1 MMRFINITTILSLL
15 IMYVLTSVISLHTPM
30 HSDDY
35 TYAITGIGIE
45 SHFKH
50 YFTWSGRIVA
60 DYVSGLLLSINH
72 TYRSLINAAALP
84 ILSLLIAKISS
95 YLFEQK
101 RYQTALIGIFVY
113 LTYWLSNTNLGQTTF
128 WVVGSANYIWT
139 NIFICLFFMLICRK
153 VYAEDK
159 KTNTIIICIVGIFA
173 GCSNENTGFVAVLFP
188 LYLALCNYINNKR
201 ITKELIFYTISSG
214 IGYLLLVGSPGNK
227 ERAKYFTYWYDTPF
241 IERLKEHLYHRVPD
255 MISQLWIS
263 LLIITI
269 LLVIYAFNKRPENK
283 CISIVHA
290 VFFMVC
296 ALISVI
302 IMVASPT
309 YPPRAGNGTLVFLLI
324 AISLLLNAITQTKNG
339 KILSV
344 SLLIVLT
351 LYFVPSYMDM
361 KKTYAMASMQDE
373 VRQKIIQENLKKGAK
388 EFAIPDFYFGKMLT
402 PSQKFDTFHSDVG
415 YGKFYGVHKIY
426 KAKSNFD
433 YSIVNFAKYY
443 NIQKQLIPAKVYLI
457 GLYMDPTT
465 GSIILKT
472 DRSITAYNYI
482 HGPKISIDVY
492 YKNKTSPIKYEY
504 WPESTILSYYSW
516 TSFSVTP
523 GEIERVVISPRD
535 EKKELTHIS
544 LLL

>member
-1 MMRFINITTILSLL
+1 
-15 IMYVLTSVISLHTPM
+15 
-30 HSDDY
+30 
-35 TYAITGIGIE
+35 
-45 SHFKH
+45 
-50 YFTWSGRIVA
+50 
-60 DYVSGLLLSINH
+60 
-72 TYRSLINAAALP
+72 
-84 ILSLLIAKISS
+84 
-95 YLFEQK
+95 
-101 RYQTALIGIFVY
+101 
-113 LTYWLSNTNLGQTTF
+113 
-128 WVVGSANYIWT
+128 
-139 NIFICLFFMLICRK
+139 
-153 VYAEDK
+153 
-159 KTNTIIICIVGIFA
+159 
-173 GCSNENTGFVAVLFP
+173 
-188 LYLALCNYINNKR
+188 
-201 ITKELIFYTISSG
+201 G

-402 PSQKFDTFHSDVG
+402 PSQKFDTFHSDV
-415 YGKFYGVHKIY
+415 
-426 KAKSNFD
+426 
-433 YSIVNFAKYY
+433 
-443 NIQKQLIPAKVYLI
+443 
-457 GLYMDPTT
+457 
-465 GSIILKT
+465 
-472 DRSITAYNYI
+472 
-482 HGPKISIDVY
+482 
-492 YKNKTSPIKYEY
+492 
-504 WPESTILSYYSW
+504 
-516 TSFSVTP
+516 
-523 GEIERVVISPRD
+523 
-535 EKKELTHIS
+535 
-544 LLL
+544 